1 VDSYI
6 AMLLQ
11 QQRLWNFLVDCT
23 I

>member
-1 VDSYI
+1 
-6 AMLLQ
+6 MLLQ